1 MVKIN
6 ISIDMNTDIYVVV
19 SIRLDSV
26 DIPVD
31 ICNATN
37 DYGNSS
43 IHIHKLNFWS
53 DYMLAKILR

>member
-1 MVKIN
+1 MVEIN

-43 IHIHKLNFWS
+43 IHMHKLNF
-53 DYMLAKILR
+53 